1 MGVGVAGGEW
11 VVGHFAVVS
20 PKQPG
25 WAEPLAKRP
34 ARTGAGTGR
43 TPLAEQ
49 AVETRAIW
57 LALVSKLFKIS
68 EKIHFTHLHFQEIV
82 DIIKHISSSGLC
94 LNAR

>member
-57 LALVSKLFKIS
+57 LALVTKFEKKIR
-68 EKIHFTHLHFQEIV
+68 KDTFYTFTL
-82 DIIKHISSSGLC
+82 SRNC
-94 LNAR
+94 

>member
-1 MGVGVAGGEW
+1 MHAEMGAGVAGGEW
-11 VVGHFAVVS
+11 VVGHFAVEEAVVVF

-49 AVETRAIW
+49 AVETRA
-57 LALVSKLFKIS
+57 LVSKL
-68 EKIHFTHLHFQEIV
+68 
-82 DIIKHISSSGLC
+82 
-94 LNAR
+94 

>member
-1 MGVGVAGGEW
+1 MGAGVAGGEW
-11 VVGHFAVVS
+11 VVGHFAVEEAVVVS

-49 AVETRAIW
+49 AVETRGIW
-57 LALVSKLFKIS
+57 VSTS
-68 EKIHFTHLHFQEIV
+68 
-82 DIIKHISSSGLC
+82 IKT
-94 LNAR
+94 